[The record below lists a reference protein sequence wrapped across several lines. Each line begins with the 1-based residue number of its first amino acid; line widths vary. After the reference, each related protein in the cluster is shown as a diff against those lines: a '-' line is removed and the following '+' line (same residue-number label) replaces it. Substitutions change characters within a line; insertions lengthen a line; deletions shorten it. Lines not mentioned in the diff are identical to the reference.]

1 MNVKKQTHNYRTED
15 HRTESMNVLF
25 KHAGESTFALGQM
38 LDLELSEADPQKEP
52 KRYKTLTLLSYE
64 VFELWESLLEA
75 AERYDFIDFHSFR
88 EKEV

>member
-1 MNVKKQTHNYRTED
+1 MNVKKQTYNYRTED
-15 HRTESMNVLF
+15 HRTEIIKVLLN
-25 KHAGESTFALGQM
+25 HAGETTFSAGQI
-38 LDLELSEADPQKEP
+38 LDLELSEVDPQKEP
-52 KRYKTLTLLSYE
+52 KRHKTLTLLSCE